1 MEQLLDNLGALEVEV
16 TDEDCRRLDDVAP
29 PRSVTVAFYDTTRG
43 VDAGPRA
50 HRF

>member
-1 MEQLLDNLGALEVEV
+1 MRVI
-16 TDEDCRRLDDVAP
+16 DDDSCFPQPQEWLSRVAP